1 MCVEYTLNF
10 ALSFPVLV
18 IFYASFVTDLLWQSL
33 GNFSNGVRST
43 WFFYDQEGQFVR
55 FFLLSFLAWCDSLFA
70 FGLSETFIF

>member
-43 WFFYDQEGQFVR
+43 WFFTIKKVN
-55 FFLLSFLAWCDSLFA
+55 L
-70 FGLSETFIF
+70 